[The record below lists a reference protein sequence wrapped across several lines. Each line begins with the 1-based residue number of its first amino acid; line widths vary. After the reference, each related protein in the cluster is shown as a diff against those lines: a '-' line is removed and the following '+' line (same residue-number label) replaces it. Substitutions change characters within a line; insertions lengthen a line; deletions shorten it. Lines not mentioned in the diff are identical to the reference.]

1 MEECGA
7 GSAAIRLDN
16 LLLAQPQWL
25 TSSLLQMTSGN
36 VNPRVGGR
44 ADVGTWP
51 GAHRH
56 ERLCWFEAEVAI
68 SSLEVRAN
76 DQTQPNCVLSL
87 SPSAKSRRGEARDRA
102 SDLGLVLGPKRLI
115 LQNVRIALETTT
127 HFRELC
133 VGHIAAVEERGGSHL
148 RTVI

>member
-1 MEECGA
+1 MFRMRALLRMQPATSRRSPLRPGVTLLTKLSVEESVA

-25 TSSLLQMTSGN
+25 TSSPLPMTGCN
-36 VNPRVGGR
+36 VNLRAGGR
-44 ADVGTWP
+44 AFCSAGH

-76 DQTQPNCVLSL
+76 DQTQPNCSL
-87 SPSAKSRRGEARDRA
+87 PLTPSAQSRRG
-102 SDLGLVLGPKRLI
+102 G
-115 LQNVRIALETTT
+115 T
-127 HFRELC
+127 
-133 VGHIAAVEERGGSHL
+133 ERQSE
-148 RTVI
+148 R

>member
-1 MEECGA
+1 MEESVA

-16 LLLAQPQWL
+16 LLLAQPQLL
-25 TSSLLQMTSGN
+25 TSSPLPMTGCN
-36 VNPRVGGR
+36 VNLRAGGR
-44 ADVGTWP
+44 AFCSAGH

-102 SDLGLVLGPKRLI
+102 SDVGLALGPKRLI
-115 LQNVRIALETTT
+115 LQNVNIALECTQ
-127 HFRELC
+127 HFRDLC
-133 VGHIAAVEERGGSHL
+133 IGHLAAVEESGGSKL